1 MALSPGEDKTL
12 DPGVPRR
19 LFALPLL
26 NAFDVTRDGT
36 RFMVPTPEGANAPSP
51 FTVVTNWQ
59 TALAK

>member
-1 MALSPGEDKTL
+1 L

-26 NAFDVTRDGT
+26 SLFDVTGDGT
-36 RFMVPTPEGANAPSP
+36 RFMIPTPEGANAPSP

-59 TALAK
+59 AGLAK